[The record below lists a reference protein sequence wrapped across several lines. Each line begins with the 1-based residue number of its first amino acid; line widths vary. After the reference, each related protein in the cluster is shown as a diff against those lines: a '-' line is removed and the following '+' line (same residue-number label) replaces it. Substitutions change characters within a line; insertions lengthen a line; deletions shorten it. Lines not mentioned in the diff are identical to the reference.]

1 MNQLGVFQ
9 EEMAELI
16 QDISKYRRQKIELEG
31 LIPEMVDVWIMFSQF
46 RTYMEKDFEE
56 EKNKAMVEFEK
67 KVKAGDAFE

>member
-31 LIPEMVDVWIMFSQF
+31 LIPEMVDVWIMFNQF